1 MPDGLYERDFYSWTR
16 EQARLLRAKAEL
28 FPNDGVDWSL
38 VAEEIEDMGK
48 GIVRTIRSA
57 YARIIEH
64 LLKLEW
70 SPAVDPRSKWRR
82 SVLHHRTLLI
92 REIEENPGLRQ
103 QLGMLFAEAWTDG
116 RRLAAL
122 SLADEDGIDP
132 STLPAD
138 CPWTREQVEDFDWWP
153 VSPPAGG

>member
-1 MPDGLYERDFYSWTR
+1 MPDGLHERDFYSWTR
-16 EQARLLRAKAEL
+16 EQARLLRSKAEM

-48 GIVRTIRSA
+48 GIVRSIRSA

-64 LLKLEW
+64 LLKLEH
-70 SPAVDPRSKWRR
+70 SPAVDPRIKWRR
-82 SVLHHRTLLI
+82 SVLIQRTHLA
-92 REIEENPGLRQ
+92 REIAENPGLRQ
-103 QLGMLFAEAWTDG
+103 HRDALFAEAWTDG

-132 STLPAD
+132 ATLPAD
-138 CPWTREQVEDFDWWP
+138 SPYTREQVEDFAWWP